1 MTKDQEEEYQSV
13 LEEQPEI
20 VAENLKTRLNI
31 DISPEAVGQIGLFFL
46 KGTNLYNHVKCIFAG
61 AKNIDIWLLYKRNLT
76 PTLLILHN
84 FP

>member
-20 VAENLKTRLNI
+20 VAENLKNRLNI

-46 KGTNLYNHVKCIFAG
+46 KVFKQILE
-61 AKNIDIWLLYKRNLT
+61 
-76 PTLLILHN
+76 LI
-84 FP
+84 

>member
-20 VAENLKTRLNI
+20 VAENLKNRLNI

-61 AKNIDIWLLYKRNLT
+61 VKNKIFGSCTKET
-76 PTLLILHN
+76 
-84 FP
+84 